1 MADPT
6 GAVLAGA
13 SAANPWIGVA
23 SSFAGGL
30 GKGLGTPAAP
40 SSAAGRSEAVF
51 DNSGWNVTFGTGNID
66 STSEKSTSTG
76 AGSLGGTMTDYLPYF
91 AVAVGAV
98 ILWRMTKKR
107 A

>member
-1 MADPT
+1 MADAA

-23 SSFAGGL
+23 GSFASGL
-30 GKGLGTPAAP
+30 GQGMGAPAAP
-40 SSAAGRSEAVF
+40 STAQGRSEAVF

-76 AGSLGGTMTDYLPYF
+76 AGGLGGMTAYLPYF

-98 ILWRMTKKR
+98 ILWRMTKKK